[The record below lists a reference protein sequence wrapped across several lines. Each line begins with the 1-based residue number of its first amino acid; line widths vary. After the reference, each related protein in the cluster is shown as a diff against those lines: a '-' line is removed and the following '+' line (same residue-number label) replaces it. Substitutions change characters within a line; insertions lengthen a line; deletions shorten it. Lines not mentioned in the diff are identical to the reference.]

1 MTDPGRNRE
10 LHYVRSGKGR
20 PLVLLHGW
28 CMTHRAFHP
37 LLDDP
42 PAGFEIFAFDLP
54 GHGESP
60 MVAGDGPEFWA
71 EAVALA
77 LERLAL
83 EKPVLCGW
91 SLGGMLAL
99 LLAGVRRLDIAG
111 LVLVGTTP
119 RFTNGDGWTGG
130 LPPGRLAAMRRDVRR
145 SYRPTMESFFRL
157 MFTGGELDQAAYR
170 QVARRTVSPR
180 TLPSQQ
186 VAEAGL
192 ELLARTDLRALL
204 PAVDVPVLVAHGA
217 EDAIIPAA
225 AGQYLADTLSGARL
239 EVFSGVGHAPFL
251 SRPERFRQLLE
262 AFLP

>member
-1 MTDPGRNRE
+1 
-10 LHYVRSGKGR
+10 
-20 PLVLLHGW
+20 
-28 CMTHRAFHP
+28 
-37 LLDDP
+37 
-42 PAGFEIFAFDLP
+42 
-54 GHGESP
+54 
-60 MVAGDGPEFWA
+60 
-71 EAVALA
+71 ALA

-83 EKPVLCGW
+83 ARPVLCGW

-99 LLAGVRRLDIAG
+99 QLAGVRRLDTAG

-119 RFTNGDGWTGG
+119 RFTNGGGWTGG
-130 LPPGRLAAMRRDVRR
+130 LPPGQLAAMRRDVRR

-157 MFTGGELDQAAYR
+157 MFTEGELDQAAYR

-204 PAVDVPVLVAHGA
+204 PAVDVPVLVAHGT

-239 EVFSGVGHAPFL
+239 EVFAGVGHAPFL

-262 AFLP
+262 DFLP